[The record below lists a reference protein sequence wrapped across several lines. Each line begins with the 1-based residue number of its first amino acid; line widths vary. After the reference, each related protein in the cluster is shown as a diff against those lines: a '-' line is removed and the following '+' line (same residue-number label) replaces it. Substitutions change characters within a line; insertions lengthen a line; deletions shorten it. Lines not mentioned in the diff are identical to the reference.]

1 MLSESSK
8 AYNYIKNCI
17 CVINIIWYVDELS
30 VDVIE
35 DECQILQR
43 LKDFM
48 LSLTSKFHED
58 HNTLKVANIYNCSQY
73 VFFFSEDVKWIFNFC
88 SILSIWTFFIIIQ
101 LQNKVIA
108 DKICFPVYDYIIGL
122 QQV

>member
-58 HNTLKVANIYNCSQY
+58 HNSLKVANIYNCSQY
-73 VFFFSEDVKWIFNFC
+73 VSFFSKDLK
-88 SILSIWTFFIIIQ
+88 
-101 LQNKVIA
+101 
-108 DKICFPVYDYIIGL
+108 
-122 QQV
+122 